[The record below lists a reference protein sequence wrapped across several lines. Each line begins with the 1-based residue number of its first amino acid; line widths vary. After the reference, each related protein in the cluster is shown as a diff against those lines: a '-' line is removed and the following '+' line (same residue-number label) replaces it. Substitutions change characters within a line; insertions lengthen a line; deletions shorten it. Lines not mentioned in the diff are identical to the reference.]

1 MVHVEL
7 FEQSPSPKTVLPKEE
22 QEVLVIDLPVRIS
35 TGQISIEELKCFD
48 LRVGDFV

>member
-7 FEQSPSPKTVLPKEE
+7 FEESPSPKTVLPKEE
-22 QEVLVIDLPVRIS
+22 QEVLVIDLAVRIS
-35 TGQISIEELKCFD
+35 TRQIGVDELKCSD